1 MVLYFSALTLCVQRI
16 VVVLSMQKSISW
28 ICKKHGE
35 KSFWISFVV
44 GFLSQMM
51 WRNYKY
57 FGSVAWH
64 IDMDKKCCCAIFQ

>member
-1 MVLYFSALTLCVQRI
+1 MVLYFSTLNLCVQRI
-16 VVVLSMQKSISW
+16 VVILSMRKSISW

-51 WRNYKY
+51 LRNCKY
-57 FGSVAWH
+57 FGYVAWH
-64 IDMDKKCCCAIFQ
+64 IDMDKKCSCGVFQ